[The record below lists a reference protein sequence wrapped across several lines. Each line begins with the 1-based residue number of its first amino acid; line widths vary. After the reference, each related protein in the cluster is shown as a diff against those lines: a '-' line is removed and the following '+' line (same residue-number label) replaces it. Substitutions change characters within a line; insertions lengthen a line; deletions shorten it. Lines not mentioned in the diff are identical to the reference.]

1 VKKWKCG
8 KFFSKL
14 HLYSR
19 GENYD
24 EKYFRIAE
32 LTQINKN
39 DVFLLGEYISYIRY
53 IFTNYDK

>member
-1 VKKWKCG
+1 MCET
-8 KFFSKL
+8 FFEKL